1 MLNKEVTMTRTVQLD
16 MDFTD
21 KNVDYWLK
29 GEVTLEI
36 DDLTLNEVEVSELW
50 KYREND
56 NALEYQ
62 VELESLNE
70 NTRNTLY
77 NKMAEV
83 AIIMLGEE
91 GI

>member
-1 MLNKEVTMTRTVQLD
+1 MTRTVQID

-56 NALEYQ
+56 NTLEYQ
-62 VELESLNE
+62 VELESLDE
-70 NTRNTLY
+70 DTRNALY
-77 NKMAEV
+77 DKMAES
-83 AIIMLGEE
+83 AITILGEE

>member
-1 MLNKEVTMTRTVQLD
+1 MTRTVQLD

-56 NALEYQ
+56 NTLEYQ
-62 VELESLNE
+62 VELESLDE
-70 NTRNTLY
+70 DTRNALY
-77 NKMAEV
+77 DKMAEV
-83 AIIMLGEE
+83 AITILGEE

>member
-1 MLNKEVTMTRTVQLD
+1 MTRTVQLD

-56 NALEYQ
+56 NTLEYQ
-62 VELESLNE
+62 VELESLDE
-70 NTRNTLY
+70 DTRNALY
-77 NKMAEV
+77 DKMAES
-83 AIIMLGEE
+83 AITILGEE